1 MLCKCSRLPEI
12 MSEKIQV
19 NDKQE
24 LRKSIAETG
33 TTAAAVAVPAATSSV
48 IGETSEASAAGPAGG
63 STREKPAFVLP
74 PLQAPSPGE
83 GEACVVPGA
92 PDCGSGTGAGGCPA
106 ADGRGDGEGDTPR
119 FWAGSHT
126 PKASSD
132 VRPSSVD
139 WCCCAILASRC
150 EFTAA
155 GLIAAT
161 VKPDPS
167 GSVKASVGG
176 EPAGSSA
183 ESIPAGVALSPT
195 EPGDDDLS
203 STSMPPLGSVLLP
216 SLPNAW
222 CGRDWSGLTACGMVL
237 VVALRSLVRRPSSLF
252 CRGIVIWTQ
261 RLVPSRCEW

>member
-1 MLCKCSRLPEI
+1 MMLCKCSWLPEI

-106 ADGRGDGEGDTPR
+106 AATHATPPR
-119 FWAGSHT
+119 EPPGPAPRDRRRRRPRREFIAHRDAG
-126 PKASSD
+126 
-132 VRPSSVD
+132 
-139 WCCCAILASRC
+139 
-150 EFTAA
+150 
-155 GLIAAT
+155 
-161 VKPDPS
+161 
-167 GSVKASVGG
+167 
-176 EPAGSSA
+176 
-183 ESIPAGVALSPT
+183 ALS
-195 EPGDDDLS
+195 
-203 STSMPPLGSVLLP
+203 
-216 SLPNAW
+216 
-222 CGRDWSGLTACGMVL
+222 
-237 VVALRSLVRRPSSLF
+237 ALRTAYGTGPSF
-252 CRGIVIWTQ
+252 G
-261 RLVPSRCEW
+261 

>member
-1 MLCKCSRLPEI
+1 MMLCKCSRLPEI
-12 MSEKIQV
+12 MSERIQV

-33 TTAAAVAVPAATSSV
+33 TTAVAVVASAAAVSA
-48 IGETSEASAAGPAGG
+48 IGEVSEASAAGPTGG
-63 STREKPAFVLP
+63 STGENPAFVLP

-92 PDCGSGTGAGGCPA
+92 PGCGSGTGAGGCPA
-106 ADGRGDGEGDTPR
+106 AASRGGVEGDTPR
-119 FWAGSHT
+119 FWAGSRA

-161 VKPDPS
+161 VKPVPS
-167 GSVKASVGG
+167 GFGETSVGG
-176 EPAGSSA
+176 ELASSPAEGV
-183 ESIPAGVALSPT
+183 PADVGLAPSQRSQAANDSL
-195 EPGDDDLS
+195 
-203 STSMPPLGSVLLP
+203 STSMPPLGSLTRLP
-216 SLPNAW
+216 SPN
-222 CGRDWSGLTACGMVL
+222 
-237 VVALRSLVRRPSSLF
+237 VV
-252 CRGIVIWTQ
+252 W
-261 RLVPSRCEW
+261 